1 MSGYHSWRRRPIST
15 RTQQDAL
22 LEQRIHDVH
31 QRSKGRYGAP
41 RIHAEL
47 QAQGQRVSR
56 KRVARLMQTGDA
68 LQMRFGRV
76 GYLAGELP
84 AELPL
89 VLRSLRG
96 D

>member
-1 MSGYHSWRRRPIST
+1 MYKRQVLGLLGRGAGRE
-15 RTQQDAL
+15 QAL
-22 LEQRIHDVH
+22 VWGKYL
-31 QRSKGRYGAP
+31 
-41 RIHAEL
+41 HA
-47 QAQGQRVSR
+47 A
-56 KRVARLMQTGDA
+56 AGDA
-68 LQMRFGRV
+68 LSMRFGRV